1 MCSFFLTPTHKHL
14 QNSNHAPLLCTQ
26 AWYRLVLDRLLATAV
41 FVKIYQLVGMHM
53 PIASAATVSFL
64 SHSVGTVL
72 DYQSRWMFAAMNRKK
87 LCKSE

>member
-1 MCSFFLTPTHKHL
+1 
-14 QNSNHAPLLCTQ
+14 
-26 AWYRLVLDRLLATAV
+26 LATAV